1 MRSKTDIE
9 RTLAHMKTGNCAA
22 SAATNAVWIEA
33 LEFVLGDD
41 AHRLKYDEFLRA
53 IAAPLDD
60 APAAAGRE
68 LLLEHSLR
76 MALLRLR

>member
-1 MRSKTDIE
+1 
-9 RTLAHMKTGNCAA
+9 MKGGHCIAGAA
-22 SAATNAVWIEA
+22 VNAIWIEA

-41 AHRLKYDEFLRA
+41 AHRLRYDELIQA

-60 APAAAGRE
+60 EPNAAGRE
-68 LLLEHSLR
+68 ILLEHSLR

>member
-1 MRSKTDIE
+1 
-9 RTLAHMKTGNCAA
+9 MKSGHCVAGAA
-22 SAATNAVWIEA
+22 VNAVWIEA

-41 AHRLKYDEFLRA
+41 AHRVKYDEWLQA

-60 APAAAGRE
+60 EPNATGRE
-68 LLLEHSLR
+68 IVLEHSLR